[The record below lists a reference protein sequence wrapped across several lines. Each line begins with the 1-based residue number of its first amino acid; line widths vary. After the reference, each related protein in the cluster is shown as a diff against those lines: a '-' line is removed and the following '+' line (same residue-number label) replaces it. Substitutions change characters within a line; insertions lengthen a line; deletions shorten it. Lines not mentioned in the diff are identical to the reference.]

1 MLILPPKRLSIDIDI
16 ILTNRKADLNNLFT
30 ELIAAANFTR
40 FEEQERKVSSSIE
53 KAHYKFFN
61 EPLHKTHFE
70 EEYILLDI
78 LYEVNHYPSLT
89 TYPVQ
94 SLFLQMEGAPMNIT
108 APTPEG
114 LLGDKLTAFAP
125 ETTGIPYEKHGNSMS
140 MEIIKQLYDIGNLF
154 DVASDMDI
162 IKQAFSVIAEVEL
175 KYRNHEDKTV
185 QDVLED
191 IYQAA

>member
-1 MLILPPKRLSIDIDI
+1 MIKKETYTSEWIKAVAKANRNADPILVEKVIRALTLLYHLKSSGLDFIFKGGTALMLILPPKRLSIDIDI

-40 FEEQERKVSSSIE
+40 FEEPERKVSSSIE
-53 KAHYKFFN
+53 KAHYKFFY
-61 EPLHKTHFE
+61 EPLHKTHLE

-114 LLGDKLTAFAP
+114 LLG
-125 ETTGIPYEKHGNSMS
+125 
-140 MEIIKQLYDIGNLF
+140 
-154 DVASDMDI
+154 
-162 IKQAFSVIAEVEL
+162 EL
-175 KYRNHEDKTV
+175 PARHCCF
-185 QDVLED
+185 
-191 IYQAA
+191 